1 MNDYTFA
8 SIIRKHATGR
18 GGADRRA
25 LTFEGMSLTY
35 RELDE
40 RSDRLAA
47 GWNAAGFRKGD
58 RVGVLMYNRLEWF
71 EVLFG
76 LAKLGGVI
84 VPLNYML
91 KGPELRF
98 ILDDC
103 DAAWLVVED
112 RFIDVVPQLRD
123 DAANRRVVM
132 VPDAYEELLAAG
144 KGPVETEVRA
154 NDLLLLQYTSGT
166 TGFPKGAMH
175 THATVLWNSYH
186 QIPDFQVTA
195 DDVYCIIPALCWAAG
210 LHDLALATLWAGGRV
225 VLNPSTR
232 FSPTVFCE
240 TVARER
246 VTASLLV
253 PAVLKRVLAS
263 GELARHDMSSLRMLM
278 SGGEP
283 VPVGAIEDLHREL
296 PTCPLIQV
304 YGMSEFPTL
313 MLLLDVEEAM
323 TRLGSAGKACSIA
336 EIRIVGEHGEDA
348 APGEV
353 GEILCRSP
361 ACLTGYYG
369 REDASRETLR
379 DGWLHTGDLA
389 RVDEEGY
396 VFIVGRAKDMIISGG
411 LNVYPAEVERIIV
424 QHPAVAEAAVIGVPD
439 GVWGE
444 VGKAVVVLEEDAE
457 LDESD
462 LRLMLKQELAGFK
475 IPKHFELRHEPL
487 PRTTSGKVQKFILRA
502 ELPPGEV
509 ATASQS
515 KRERS

>member
-1 MNDYTFA
+1 MDDYTFA
-8 SIIRKHATGR
+8 SIIRKHVTGR
-18 GGADRRA
+18 SSADSSA
-25 LTFEGMSLTY
+25 VKFQGKSLTY

-47 GWNAAGFRKGD
+47 GWAAAGFKKGD
-58 RVGVLMYNRLEWF
+58 RAGVLMHNRLEWF
-71 EVLFG
+71 EVLFA

-91 KGPELRF
+91 KAPELRF

-103 DAAWLVVED
+103 GAAWLVTED
-112 RFIDVVPQLRD
+112 RFAGIVPQLCD
-123 DAANRRVVM
+123 DAGDRRPVM
-132 VPDAYEELLAAG
+132 VSSDYERLVASGA
-144 KGPVETEVRA
+144 GPVDVEVRA
-154 NDLLLLQYTSGT
+154 DDLLLLQYTSGT

-186 QIPDFQVTA
+186 QIPDFHLTS
-195 DDVYCIIPALCWAAG
+195 DDVYYVIPALCWAAG

-225 VLNPSTR
+225 VLNPSTG
-232 FSPTVFCE
+232 FSPAAFCE

-263 GELARHDMSSLRMLM
+263 GEVARHDLTSLRMLM

-283 VPVGAIEDLHREL
+283 VPVGAIEDLHRQL

-336 EIRIVGEHGEDA
+336 EIRVVGEHGDDVP
-348 APGEV
+348 PGET

-379 DGWLHTGDLA
+379 GGWLHTGDLA
-389 RVDEEGY
+389 RVDEDGY
-396 VFIVGRAKDMIISGG
+396 VFIAGRAKDMIISGG
-411 LNVYPAEVERIIV
+411 LNVYPAEVERAII
-424 QHPAVAEAAVIGVPD
+424 QHSAVAEAAVIGVPD
-439 GVWGE
+439 EEWGE
-444 VGKAVVVLEEDAE
+444 VGKAVVVLEDGAQLDPSE
-457 LDESD
+457 L
-462 LRLMLKQELAGFK
+462 RAVLKKQLAGFK
-475 IPKHFELRHEPL
+475 IPKHFVLRHEPL
-487 PRTTSGKVQKFILRA
+487 PRTTSGKVQKFILREQATAA
-502 ELPPGEV
+502 EL
-509 ATASQS
+509 ARQS
-515 KRERS
+515 